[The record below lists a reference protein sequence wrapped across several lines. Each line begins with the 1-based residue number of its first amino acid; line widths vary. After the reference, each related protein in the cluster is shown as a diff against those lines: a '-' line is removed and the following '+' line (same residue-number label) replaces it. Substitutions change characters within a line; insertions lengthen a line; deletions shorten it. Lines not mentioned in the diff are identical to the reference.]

1 MTFSSG
7 MEALGGARSARLMSF
22 AQESSAF
29 LLQSMEQ
36 EEICFLLGDVRRIA
50 PEYPLSL
57 SEEEWTELALGKDAS
72 GERALP
78 EQVIAL
84 CRMSIPY
91 ERPQD
96 AGFDLSRLVF
106 VNRESGRAM
115 EAYRSGFPV
124 IPLKKN

>member
-7 MEALGGARSARLMSF
+7 MEALGGARSARLVSF
-22 AQESSAF
+22 AQESTAF
-29 LLQSMEQ
+29 LLQSAGRED
-36 EEICFLLGDVRRIA
+36 IRFLLGDVRRIA
-50 PEYPLSL
+50 PEYPLFL
-57 SEEEWTELALGKDAS
+57 SEEEWAELALGQEAS

-84 CRMSIPY
+84 CRMAIPY
-91 ERPQD
+91 DSPQD
-96 AGFDLSRLVF
+96 AGFDLSRLVL

-115 EAYRSGFPV
+115 EAYRSGAPV